1 MTTAIP
7 SSVNYLE
14 AKAAPKARKKD
25 RKIKIMHRRFRPLTA
40 RRARATFAGLQLC
53 REKTNKRNFIM
64 NANVKPIPDGFHT
77 LTPYLTVKGGAEAID
92 FYTRAFG
99 AKERFRMTGP
109 DGKSLGHAEITIGD
123 SILMLADGAP
133 GFSQSPQE
141 LHGTT
146 VSLLLYV
153 KDVDAAFQRAVEA
166 GATVKQ
172 PVENKFYGERA
183 GCVMDPFGHLW
194 TLMTHIEDVPPQE
207 MKKRMDEFCAKMAAA
222 KGT

>member
-1 MTTAIP
+1 MTTAIR
-7 SSVNYLE
+7 SSANYLE
-14 AKAAPKARKKD
+14 AKGAPKARKK
-25 RKIKIMHRRFRPLTA
+25 HQVFHLCFRPLTD
-40 RRARATFAGLQLC
+40 RRSGAIFAGLQLC
-53 REKTNKRNFIM
+53 RENTNKRTLIM
-64 NANVKPIPDGFHT
+64 NAKVKPIPDGFHT

-92 FYTRAFG
+92 FYKRAFG
-99 AKERFRMTGP
+99 AIERFRMTGP
-109 DGKSLGHAEITIGD
+109 DGKTLGHAEITIGD

-153 KDVDAAFQRAVEA
+153 KDVDAAFKRAVEA

-183 GCVMDPFGHLW
+183 GCVVDPFGHLW

-222 KGT
+222 KPS